1 MKIILEKT
9 IRSLS
14 KKEIINYKL
23 YANRHNKTDNRK
35 DIALFDAI
43 RNNTEINFNNHK
55 KKDTYKKNSLNAS
68 GLRGFDSAR
77 PPKANESQRDQPKAN
92 TIRKLKVRLLD
103 EVGNSLV
110 QFYFHETPNSYL
122 YNELNLFD
130 VFYQKN
136 EWEVAYFHLQ
146 RAEKMA
152 IKTQNFKILDL
163 VYSEYIKLSVYYGN
177 TAPQEYINLRKK
189 NQINLI
195 DFQLFDDALNAVR
208 YELQRNFALIK
219 TPKKLT
225 NTLQQIIESLGRK
238 KEFKNNLVF
247 KQKLFDAVSRLLIAQ
262 QEFITLE
269 AYCIKTYN
277 EFYTTNYFT
286 KDTHETKLQLLCY
299 ICNSLYENKKYQQ
312 ALGYLK
318 TLHQALSEF
327 DNLLYDKYLFFYYN
341 SMANNYGI
349 IDSHKAIEILLE
361 AKEIPSIQQ
370 NQSRLHYIYL
380 NLMGTY
386 FDIKNYKLALKNGIL
401 LKELSSFKQLSTS
414 LQLHILIFEIILRVD
429 LKQGEY
435 VQKSIRD
442 LVKNYHETFNKE
454 EHKRDNEFLNLLKK
468 IYNNPAFVLSPTTKK
483 IVAEFVAKE
492 YNNQNNNV
500 VDYTKWLNEKIRK

>member
-23 YANRHNKTDNRK
+23 YANRHNKIDNRK

-43 RNNTEINFNNHK
+43 RNDTSAKLSNRKKEDIYKEKNT
-55 KKDTYKKNSLNAS
+55 S
-68 GLRGFDSAR
+68 GLREPQS
-77 PPKANESQRDQPKAN
+77 PNSPQIKAN
-92 TIRKLKVRLLD
+92 TLRKLKARLLD

-130 VFYQKN
+130 VFYKKN
-136 EWEVAYFHLQ
+136 EWEVAFFHLQ
-146 RAEKMA
+146 RAENMA
-152 IKTQNFKILDL
+152 IKTQNFKVLNL
-163 VYSEYIKLSVYYGN
+163 VYSEFIKLSVYYGN
-177 TAPQEYINLRKK
+177 STPQEYINKRKK
-189 NQINLI
+189 NQINVI
-195 DFQLFDDALNAVR
+195 DFQLFDDAVNAVR
-208 YELQRNFALIK
+208 YELQRNLALIK

-225 NTLQQIIESLGRK
+225 NTLQKIIESLGRK

-247 KQKLFDAVSRLLIAQ
+247 KHKLFDAVSRLLIAQ
-262 QEFITLE
+262 QEFVTLE
-269 AYCIKTYN
+269 DYCIKTYN
-277 EFYTTNYFT
+277 NFYATNYFT

-299 ICNSLYENKKYQQ
+299 ICNSLYENKKYQL
-312 ALGYLK
+312 ALNYLK
-318 TLHQALSEF
+318 TLHQALSEY

-349 IDSHKAIEILLE
+349 IDSQKAIDILLE
-361 AKEIPSIQQ
+361 AKEVPSIQQ
-370 NQSRLHYIYL
+370 NQSRLHYIYW
-380 NLMGTY
+380 NLTGTY
-386 FDIKNYKLALKNGIL
+386 FDIKNYKNALKNCIQ

-435 VQKSIRD
+435 VKKSIRD
-442 LVKNYHETFNKE
+442 LVKIYSETLNKA
-454 EHKRDNEFLNLLKK
+454 EHQRDNDFLILLKK
-468 IYNNPAFVLSPTTKK
+468 TYNNPAFTLNPISKK
-483 IVAEFVAKE
+483 IVTDFINKEFT
-492 YNNQNNNV
+492 NQNNNI
-500 VDYTKWLNEKIRK
+500 VDYTKWLSEKK

>member
-1 MKIILEKT
+1 MKTILEKT

-35 DIALFDAI
+35 DIALFDII
-43 RNNTEINFNNHK
+43 RNSK
-55 KKDTYKKNSLNAS
+55 KEDIYKEKKGTSEVEALEAS
-68 GLRGFDSAR
+68 KYS
-77 PPKANESQRDQPKAN
+77 KQPKAN
-92 TIRKLKVRLLD
+92 TLRKLKVRLLD

-130 VFYQKN
+130 VFYKKN

-146 RAEKMA
+146 RAENMA
-152 IKTQNFKILDL
+152 IKTQNFKVLDL
-163 VYSEYIKLSVYYGN
+163 VYSEFIKLSVYYGN
-177 TAPQEYINLRKK
+177 TAPQEYINKRKK
-189 NQINLI
+189 NQINVI
-195 DFQLFDDALNAVR
+195 DFQLFDDAVNSVR

-225 NTLQQIIESLGRK
+225 NTLQKIIESLGRK
-238 KEFKNNLVF
+238 NEFKNNLVF
-247 KQKLFDAVSRLLIAQ
+247 KHKLFDAVSRLLIAQ
-262 QEFITLE
+262 QEFLTLE
-269 AYCIKTYN
+269 VYCIKSYN
-277 EFYTTNYFT
+277 DFYTTNYFT

-299 ICNSLYENKKYQQ
+299 ICNSLYENKKYQL
-312 ALGYLK
+312 ALDYLK
-318 TLHQALSEF
+318 ILHEALSEF

-349 IDSHKAIEILLE
+349 IDSQKAIDILLE
-361 AKEIPSIQQ
+361 AKEIPSIHQ
-370 NQSRLHYIYL
+370 NQSRLHYIYW
-380 NLMGTY
+380 NLTGTY
-386 FDIKNYKLALKNGIL
+386 FDIKNYKSALKNCIL

-442 LVKNYHETFNKE
+442 LFKNYHETLNKD
-454 EHKRDNEFLNLLKK
+454 EHQRDNEFLILLKK
-468 IYNNPAFVLSPTTKK
+468 TYNNPTFSLNLMVKRL
-483 IVAEFVAKE
+483 VAEFINKV

-500 VDYTKWLNEKIRK
+500 VDYTKWLGEK